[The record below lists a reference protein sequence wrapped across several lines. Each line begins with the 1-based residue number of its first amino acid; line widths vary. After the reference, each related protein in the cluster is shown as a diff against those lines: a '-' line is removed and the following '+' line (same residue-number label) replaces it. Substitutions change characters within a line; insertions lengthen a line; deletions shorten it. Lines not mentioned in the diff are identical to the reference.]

1 MVSLVLLDSTVLID
15 ALRGRSAV
23 QRLRALRARGGDLVV
38 TSPINVEEIHRGVRP
53 DEWRIVQRLFDGLT
67 VIPIGAAQ
75 AERAGTWRREFAARG
90 VTLSQADCLV
100 AATALSVGANLATA
114 NVKDFPMPE
123 VQLEH
128 WPSE

>member
-15 ALRGRSAV
+15 ALRGRSVV
-23 QRLRALRARGGDLVV
+23 QRLRALRARGDLVV

-100 AATALSVGANLATA
+100 AATAFVCRRQPGDGQRQGLPDA
-114 NVKDFPMPE
+114 
-123 VQLEH
+123 
-128 WPSE
+128 

>member
-1 MVSLVLLDSTVLID
+1 M
-15 ALRGRSAV
+15 
-23 QRLRALRARGGDLVV
+23 V

-67 VIPIGAAQ
+67 VIPITAEQG
-75 AERAGTWRREFAARG
+75 ERAGMWRREFAARG

-100 AATALSVGANLATA
+100 AATAVSVGANLATA